1 MANRSSF
8 KVEEGDILLLG
19 TDGLFDNMHEDM
31 IIDFISKY
39 KVKSVTQVDKTWTIF
54 YSYWTSRNSSLFSQM
69 CKGLDKEEYLMIIMG

>member
-54 YSYWTSRNSSLFSQM
+54 YSYWTSRNSSLFS
-69 CKGLDKEEYLMIIMG
+69 